1 MKVKELIKMLQ
12 KHDPDKK
19 IMFLRDKEIYTF
31 DLDYLDTI
39 TSEQKYL
46 NNIVVIHIKEELSE
60 YDDKIK
66 RIDEILDNFKE
77 YISNSPQENGI
88 KPTYISI
95 KYLREKLKKERDN
108 LEFSKATQGA
118 FDWCDV
124 SKNLIEVDED
134 KKQKIINLLNELGIK
149 DFSCLTKGEIHFL
162 NLTDSQVKKLLEAQS
177 NEYKYDFVLLG
188 IRKHPNTPM
197 HHYLQLKNGGKD
209 K

>member
-1 MKVKELIKMLQ
+1 MKIKELIKMLQ

-77 YISNSPQENGI
+77 YISNYPQENGI

-108 LEFSKATQGA
+108 LEFYKSTQEA
-118 FDWCDV
+118 FDRCDNSEKGMSV
-124 SKNLIEVDED
+124 EEFL
-134 KKQKIINLLNELGIK
+134 K
-149 DFSCLTKGEIHFL
+149 DL
-162 NLTDSQVKKLLEAQS
+162 DSW
-177 NEYKYDFVLLG
+177 
-188 IRKHPNTPM
+188 
-197 HHYLQLKNGGKD
+197 
-209 K
+209 